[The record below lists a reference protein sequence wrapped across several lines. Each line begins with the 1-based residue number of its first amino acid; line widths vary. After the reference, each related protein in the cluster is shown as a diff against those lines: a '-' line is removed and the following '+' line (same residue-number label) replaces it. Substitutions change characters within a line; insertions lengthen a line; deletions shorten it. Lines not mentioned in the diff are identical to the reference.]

1 MRRSKEIVVLLV
13 LLVSVM
19 AFVLW
24 YVRGRRAELRAK
36 PATEKFVGPV
46 ATTTPPAPTAKP
58 VDLEKHDAKTID
70 FSSGKP
76 VVKDSPEDR
85 AALEAGLKDIEE
97 ATRNVTFEAQ
107 KTAPKKP

>member
-1 MRRSKEIVVLLV
+1 MLLV
-13 LLVSVM
+13 LLVGVM

-24 YVRGRRAELRAK
+24 YVRDRRAELRAQ

-46 ATTTPPAPTAKP
+46 APTAPAPAAP

-70 FSSGKP
+70 FSSGQP
-76 VVKDSPEDR
+76 VVKDTPADR
-85 AALEAGLKDIEE
+85 AALEQGLKDIEE

-107 KTAPKKP
+107 KTPPKKP